1 MSEKASHRGLKIKAI
16 AFDAYGTLF
25 DTHSVRD
32 DLEAAFPRSG
42 DFLTQIWRLK
52 QLEYSWLRALSG
64 DYRHFREVTRE
75 ALSYSLATLGI
86 TVAGEQVEK
95 LVRSYDDLALFP
107 DAIAALDGLAGLRL
121 AVFSNGTPAM
131 LAALLKNAAIA
142 DRFEEIISVDEVRTF
157 KPNPQTYRLAC
168 TRLNLAP
175 EEILLVSSNG
185 FDLHGGSH
193 FGLRTARVA
202 RVSADALGARLK
214 QQSIGPIE
222 MFMALRSQLEHL
234 ASEPDVSVPAL
245 THLREAILTL

>member
-1 MSEKASHRGLKIKAI
+1 VSEKASHRGLKIKAI

-121 AVFSNGTPAM
+121 AVFQRNSR
-131 LAALLKNAAIA
+131 
-142 DRFEEIISVDEVRTF
+142 D
-157 KPNPQTYRLAC
+157 
-168 TRLNLAP
+168 
-175 EEILLVSSNG
+175 
-185 FDLHGGSH
+185 
-193 FGLRTARVA
+193 ARRA
-202 RVSADALGARLK
+202 
-214 QQSIGPIE
+214 
-222 MFMALRSQLEHL
+222 SQKCGH
-234 ASEPDVSVPAL
+234 
-245 THLREAILTL
+245 R

>member
-1 MSEKASHRGLKIKAI
+1 
-16 AFDAYGTLF
+16 
-25 DTHSVRD
+25 
-32 DLEAAFPRSG
+32 
-42 DFLTQIWRLK
+42 
-52 QLEYSWLRALSG
+52 
-64 DYRHFREVTRE
+64 
-75 ALSYSLATLGI
+75 
-86 TVAGEQVEK
+86 
-95 LVRSYDDLALFP
+95 
-107 DAIAALDGLAGLRL
+107 
-121 AVFSNGTPAM
+121 M